1 MAEEIRDL
9 IEKINE
15 EGVWAA
21 EEKARTIEAEA
32 QQRAGELLIKATA
45 EAEAM
50 IAAAQ
55 ERIRRDEE
63 KERVLLSQA
72 GRDLLLSL
80 REEIN
85 AMLGRI
91 MVSEIREVLTPEV
104 LVRLI
109 AESVRNYSAGK
120 GGDITVSVNAGDL
133 DVLENHFLKR
143 LSDETNKTILLQPS
157 EEISGGFFISFD
169 DGKSCHDFSDKALAA
184 YIGTHL
190 KPRLNRILEDATKE

>member
-15 EGVWAA
+15 EGVRAA
-21 EEKARTIEAEA
+21 EGKARTIEAAA
-32 QQRAGELLIKATA
+32 QQRAGEIVTKATA

-63 KERVLLSQA
+63 KERILLSQA

-91 MVSEIREVLTPEV
+91 VVSDVREVLTPEV

-120 GGDITVSVNAGDL
+120 SGDITVSVNARDL

-143 LSDETNKTILLQPS
+143 LSDETKKTILLQPS
-157 EEISGGFFISFD
+157 EEISGGFTISFD
-169 DGKSCHDFSDKALAA
+169 DGKSCHDFTDKALAA

-190 KPRLNRILEDATKE
+190 KPRLNRILGDAIKD

>member
-15 EGVWAA
+15 EGVRAA
-21 EEKARTIEAEA
+21 ENKARTIEVAA
-32 QQRAGELLIKATA
+32 HQRADEILTKATA

-50 IAAAQ
+50 IAAAL
-55 ERIRRDEE
+55 ERIRRDED

-91 MVSEIREVLTPEV
+91 VFSEVREVLTPEV
-104 LVRLI
+104 LVRFI

-133 DVLENHFLKR
+133 EVLENHFLTR
-143 LSDETNKTILLQPS
+143 LSEETKKTIVLRPS
-157 EEISGGFFISFD
+157 EDISGGFTISFD
-169 DGKSCHDFSDKALAA
+169 DGKSCHDFTDKALAA

-190 KPRLNRILEDATKE
+190 KPRLNRILEDAMKE

>member
-15 EGVWAA
+15 EGVRAA
-21 EEKARTIEAEA
+21 EDKARTIEAA
-32 QQRAGELLIKATA
+32 AHQRADEILIKATA

-63 KERVLLSQA
+63 KERILLSQA

-91 MVSEIREVLTPEV
+91 VVSEIREVLTPEV

-120 GGDITVSVNAGDL
+120 SGDITVSVNARDL

-190 KPRLNRILEDATKE
+190 KPRLNRILEDAIKE

>member
-15 EGVWAA
+15 EGVRAA
-21 EEKARTIEAEA
+21 EGKARTIEAAA
-32 QQRAGELLIKATA
+32 QQRAGEIVTKATA

-63 KERVLLSQA
+63 KERILLSQA

-91 MVSEIREVLTPEV
+91 VVSDVREVLTPEV

-120 GGDITVSVNAGDL
+120 SGDITVSVNARDL

-143 LSDETNKTILLQPS
+143 LSDETKKTILLQPS
-157 EEISGGFFISFD
+157 EEISGGFTISFD
-169 DGKSCHDFSDKALAA
+169 DGKSCHDFTDKALAA

-190 KPRLNRILEDATKE
+190 KPRLNRILGDAIKE

>member
-15 EGVWAA
+15 EGVRAA
-21 EEKARTIEAEA
+21 EENARAIEAAA
-32 QQRAGELLIKATA
+32 QQQAVEILTKAKG
-45 EAEAM
+45 EAEEI

-63 KERVLLSQA
+63 KERILLAQA

-80 REEIN
+80 RGEIN

-91 MVSEIREVLTPEV
+91 VASEVREVLTPE
-104 LVRLI
+104 LLERLI
-109 AESVRNYSAGK
+109 TEAVRNYSTGK
-120 GGDITVSVNAGDL
+120 EGDITVSVNPRDL
-133 DVLENHFLKR
+133 EILKNHFLKR
-143 LSDETNKTILLQPS
+143 LSDETKKTILLQPS
-157 EEISGGFFISFD
+157 EEISGGFTISFD
-169 DGKSCHDFSDKALAA
+169 SGKSAYDFTDKALAA

-190 KPRLNRILEDATKE
+190 KPRLNQILKDATKD